1 MVAAIVTGW
10 LVRLAPLVLVALLA
24 VLWEAAS
31 RSGLA
36 DPRLLPPLSEVLRT
50 LANLLQDERFRGDL
64 AITLSEIAVAFAVV
78 GPLGLTVGFFLG
90 ENLPAYRMFAPAL
103 HLLLS
108 IPKSIFLP
116 VFIFAFGI
124 GFLQKVIFAVTLA
137 FFIVVL
143 SGIAAARSVPD
154 GLVMAARSFGATRAQ
169 IYLRIYLPAMEPL
182 IIEGLRMGL
191 IFTVTG
197 VLLAEMYGSPRG
209 IGRVIFAWGEMFRM
223 RELFAGVLLV
233 VAITVICNELLR
245 AVEEARKARR
255 RGFR

>member
-1 MVAAIVTGW
+1 VAGW
-10 LVRLAPLVLVALLA
+10 VARLSPLLFLAALAA
-24 VLWEAAS
+24 VWEAAS

-36 DPRLLPPLSEVLRT
+36 DPRLLPPFSDVVRVL
-50 LANLLQDERFRGDL
+50 AGLLQDERFRGDL
-64 AITLSEIAVAFAVV
+64 GVTLSEIAVAFAIV
-78 GPLGLTVGFFLG
+78 GPLGIGVGFFLG
-90 ENLPAYRMFAPAL
+90 ESLPAYRMFAPAL

-143 SGIAAARSVPD
+143 SGIAAARSVPA
-154 GLVMAARSFGATRAQ
+154 GFTTAARSFGATHLQ

-197 VLLAEMYGSPRG
+197 VLLAEMYGAPRG
-209 IGRVIFAWGEMFRM
+209 IGRVIFAWGEMLRM

-233 VAITVICNELLR
+233 VVATIIGNEILR
-245 AVEEARKARR
+245 SIEEFRRARR
-255 RGFR
+255 RGLR

>member
-1 MVAAIVTGW
+1 VTAW
-10 LVRLAPLVLVALLA
+10 LARLAPLVLLALLA
-24 VLWEAAS
+24 ALWETAS
-31 RSGLA
+31 PLGWT
-36 DPRLLPPLSEVLRT
+36 DPRLLPPFSDVVRVL
-50 LANLLQDERFRGDL
+50 AGLLQDARFRGDL
-64 AITLSEIAVAFAVV
+64 GVTLSEIAVAFAIV
-78 GPLGLTVGFFLG
+78 GPLGLAVGFFLG

-124 GFLQKVIFAVTLA
+124 GFLQKVIFAITLA

-143 SGIAAARSVPD
+143 NGIAAARSVPD
-154 GLVMAARSFGATRAQ
+154 GLTTAARSFGASRAQ
-169 IYLRIYLPAMEPL
+169 IYLQIYLPAMEPL

-223 RELFAGVLLV
+223 PELLAGVLLV
-233 VAITVICNELLR
+233 VIVTVICNEVLR
-245 AVEEARKARR
+245 SIEELRRARR

>member
-1 MVAAIVTGW
+1 VTAW
-10 LVRLAPLVLVALLA
+10 LVRLAPLVLLALLA
-24 VLWEAAS
+24 ALWEAAS
-31 RSGLA
+31 RLGWT
-36 DPRLLPPLSEVLRT
+36 DPRLLPPFSEVVRV
-50 LANLLQDERFRGDL
+50 LAGLLQDARFRGDL
-64 AITLSEIAVAFAVV
+64 GVTLSEIAVAFAIV
-78 GPLGLTVGFFLG
+78 GPLGLAVGFFLG

-143 SGIAAARSVPD
+143 NGIAAARSVPD
-154 GLVMAARSFGATRAQ
+154 GLTTAARSFGASRAQ
-169 IYLRIYLPAMEPL
+169 IYLQIYLPAMEPL

-223 RELFAGVLLV
+223 PELLAGVLLV
-233 VAITVICNELLR
+233 VIVTVICNEVLR
-245 AVEEARKARR
+245 SIEELRRARR

>member
-1 MVAAIVTGW
+1 MPRPRTG
-10 LVRLAPLVLVALLA
+10 A
-24 VLWEAAS
+24 
-31 RSGLA
+31 
-36 DPRLLPPLSEVLRT
+36 
-50 LANLLQDERFRGDL
+50 
-64 AITLSEIAVAFAVV
+64 
-78 GPLGLTVGFFLG
+78 GPKDGKLG
-90 ENLPAYRMFAPAL
+90 ESLPAYRMLAPAL
-103 HLLLS
+103 HLALS

-143 SGIAAARSVPD
+143 SGIAAARSVPK
-154 GLVMAARSFGATRAQ
+154 GMVTAARSFGASRRQ

-197 VLLAEMYGSPRG
+197 VLLAEMYGAPRG
-209 IGRVIFAWGEMFRM
+209 LGRVIFAWGEMFKM

-233 VAITVICNELLR
+233 VLATILCNELMR
-245 AVEEARKARR
+245 AFEETRRARR
-255 RGFR
+255 RGAR

>member
-1 MVAAIVTGW
+1 VTGW
-10 LVRLAPLVLVALLA
+10 LVRLSPFLFLA
-24 VLWEAAS
+24 VLAAVWEAAS

-36 DPRLLPPLSEVLRT
+36 DPRLLPPFSDVVRVL
-50 LANLLQDERFRGDL
+50 AGLLQDERFRGDL
-64 AITLSEIAVAFAVV
+64 GVTLSEIAVAFAIV
-78 GPLGLTVGFFLG
+78 GPLGLVVGFFLG
-90 ENLPAYRMFAPAL
+90 ENLGAYRMFAPAL

-143 SGIAAARSVPD
+143 SGIAAARSVPA
-154 GLVMAARSFGATRAQ
+154 GLTTAARSFGASRAQ

-182 IIEGLRMGL
+182 ILEGLRMGL

-233 VAITVICNELLR
+233 VVATIVGNEILR
-245 AVEEARKARR
+245 SIEEFRRVRR
-255 RGFR
+255 RGVR

>member
-1 MVAAIVTGW
+1 VTNA
-10 LVRLAPLVLVALLA
+10 LVRLAPLVLLALLA
-24 VLWEAAS
+24 ALWEAAS
-31 RSGLA
+31 RLGWT
-36 DPRLLPPLSEVLRT
+36 DPRLLPPFSDVVRVLGG
-50 LANLLQDERFRGDL
+50 LLQDARFRGDL
-64 AITLSEIAVAFAVV
+64 GITLSEIAVAFAIV
-78 GPLGLTVGFFLG
+78 GPLGLAVGFFLG
-90 ENLPAYRMFAPAL
+90 ESLPAYRMLAPAL

-108 IPKSIFLP
+108 TPKSIFLP
-116 VFIFAFGI
+116 IFVLAFGI

-143 SGIAAARSVPD
+143 SGIAAARSVPA
-154 GLVMAARSFGATRAQ
+154 GLTTAARSFGASRAQ

-197 VLLAEMYGSPRG
+197 VLLAEMYGAPRG

-223 RELFAGVLLV
+223 PELLAGVLLV
-233 VAITVICNELLR
+233 VVVTILCNEILR
-245 AVEEARKARR
+245 GIEDLRRSRR

>member
-1 MVAAIVTGW
+1 MTEW
-10 LVRLAPLVLVALLA
+10 LIRLGPLVLVAALA
-24 VLWEAAS
+24 ALWEAAS
-31 RSGLA
+31 RFGFA
-36 DPRLLPPLSEVLRT
+36 DPRLLPPLSDVLRV
-50 LANLLQDERFRGDL
+50 LAGLLQDARFRGDL
-64 AITLSEIAVAFAVV
+64 GITLSEIAVAFAIV
-78 GPLGLTVGFFLG
+78 GPLGLAVGFFLG
-90 ENLPAYRMFAPAL
+90 ESLAAYRMFAPAL

-143 SGIAAARSVPD
+143 SGIAAARSVPA
-154 GLVMAARSFGATRAQ
+154 GLVTAARSFGAT
-169 IYLRIYLPAMEPL
+169 LRIYLPAMEPL
-182 IIEGLRMGL
+182 IVEGLRMGL

-209 IGRVIFAWGEMFRM
+209 IGRVIFAWGEMFKM
-223 RELFAGVLLV
+223 PELFAGVLLI
-233 VAITVICNELLR
+233 VAMTVICNELLR
-245 AVEEARKARR
+245 SIEEFRKSRR

>member
-1 MVAAIVTGW
+1 VSATVTGW
-10 LVRLAPLVLVALLA
+10 LTRLAPLVFVALLA
-24 VLWEAAS
+24 ALWETAS
-31 RSGLA
+31 RSGLV
-36 DPRLLPPLSEVLRT
+36 DPRLLPPLSEVLRV
-50 LANLLQDERFRGDL
+50 LSGLLQDERFRGDL
-64 AITLSEIAVAFAVV
+64 AITLSEVAVAFAVV
-78 GPLGLTVGFFLG
+78 GPLGLAVGFFLG
-90 ENLPAYRMFAPAL
+90 ENLGAYRMFAPAL

-143 SGIAAARSVPD
+143 SGIAAVRSVPV
-154 GLVMAARSFGATRAQ
+154 GLVTAARSFGATRAQ
-169 IYLRIYLPAMEPL
+169 IYLHIYLPAMEPL

-223 RELFAGVLLV
+223 PELFAGVLLV
-233 VAITVICNELLR
+233 VAVTIVCNELMR
-245 AVEEARKARR
+245 AVEDARKARR
-255 RGFR
+255 RGLR